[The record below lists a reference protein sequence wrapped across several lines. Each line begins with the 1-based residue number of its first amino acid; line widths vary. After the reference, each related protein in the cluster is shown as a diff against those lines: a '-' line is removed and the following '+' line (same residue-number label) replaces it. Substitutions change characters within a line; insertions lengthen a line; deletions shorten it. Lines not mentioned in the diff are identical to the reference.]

1 MRRDRFDLIH
11 LTLLVA
17 LAGGLLVVLFGHG
30 TQSGAA
36 AVAKGG
42 ERALEREL
50 QSQARATLL
59 QRLYGPVEE
68 LRQQGKT
75 ENALLKLDELERT
88 YPGEAHGL
96 MLKGEILAGMGALE
110 PAAASFAAGV
120 RRNGDYIDEKFP
132 LSRRAAVSRLVTDGL
147 PVIIEGT
154 RRNPESRAL
163 GLALKNLRYLQSRL
177 AGGCE

>member
-1 MRRDRFDLIH
+1 MPMPRDRFDLLH
-11 LTLLVA
+11 WLLLA
-17 LAGGLLVVLFGHG
+17 LLAAGLLVLLLGQGPQTG
-30 TQSGAA
+30 TAA
-36 AVAKGG
+36 SKG

-50 QSQARATLL
+50 QNQARATLL

-75 ENALLKLDELERT
+75 ENALLKLDELERA

-110 PAAASFAAGV
+110 EAAASFAAGV
-120 RRNGDYIDEKFP
+120 RLNGDYIDEKFP
-132 LSRRAAVSRLVTDGL
+132 LSRRDAVSRLVTTGL

-154 RRNPESRAL
+154 RRNPDSRAL